1 MNMSHDWQAIK
12 ANNPIAEVVGK
23 VVQLKKQGHE
33 YKGLC
38 PFHSEKSP
46 SFHVIPDKGF
56 YHCFGCG
63 AHGDVVDFVSHTQG
77 ITQSDALSM
86 LDGGNARL
94 NPIERKEY
102 DATMAER
109 DAQQKAAK
117 ARASLAARTRWD
129 KASTNTDGN
138 AYLTK
143 KGVIAHECKSEGE
156 NLLLP
161 IYGPDGDLQSV
172 QSIAPDSG
180 KLFHTGAPT
189 KDGRMMIGIHMG
201 RTIICEGYAT
211 GASIHDAVPD
221 QVCIAFSKG
230 NMHVLARELAGQG
243 VSIVLAADTNAAD
256 EMRILAK
263 ELDCPLA
270 IPIEGSDFNDQAT
283 ANGIDSVASTFAKAL
298 RDFAAA
304 KQAVIDDANA
314 EAQPV
319 DLWAKY
325 TPPVLPKGVLPD
337 IVERF
342 ACIRADQMGIDPGGL
357 AMSAITVAA
366 AVIRD
371 SIKIKVKRHE
381 NWTESARL
389 WTMLIGD
396 PSYKKSPIMRAA
408 ASKIKKLDGDLMR
421 AGNKAM
427 LDWQENGGNKGGGP
441 MPAMPRL
448 RVEDVTMEA
457 TQEVCRHSPDGILVL
472 QDELSGWFG
481 GIEKYSGGKGSA
493 KDRSFWLTAFGGGEY
508 AVNRVGR
515 GSFLIDNLSVSILG
529 GVQPDP
535 IRRIVGDATDDGL
548 IQRFLPIILQPAG
561 IGRDEESTDISYE
574 YDDVIERLHG
584 LEAPDSI
591 LGKLPLQFDDGAR
604 AIREKLEAKHH
615 KLVCSTEGFNKK
627 LAAHIGKFDGIF
639 PRLCIIFHCL
649 EYVSQPDFDAANP
662 LPITVTKETAS
673 RVETFLSGYI
683 MKHSLAFYAGVIGLS
698 DDHDDL
704 MDVAGY
710 ILAKEKTKVTIRDIR
725 MGIRSMR
732 KIDRDAGVKL
742 FQRLEALSWV
752 DPVNM
757 RADAPSWN
765 VNPAVHELFAAK
777 ANQERERRAE
787 MRSVISEM
795 LGE

>member
-1 MNMSHDWQAIK
+1 MSHDWQAIK
-12 ANNPIAEVVGK
+12 AKNPIAEVIGR
-23 VVQLKKQGHE
+23 VVQLKKHGQE
-33 YKGLC
+33 YKGIC
-38 PFHSEKSP
+38 PFHNEKSP
-46 SFHVIPDKGF
+46 SFHVIPDKDF

-63 AHGDVVDFVSHTQG
+63 AHGDVVDFVAKTQN
-77 ITQSDALSM
+77 ITSAEALTI
-86 LDGGNARL
+86 LDGGSIQLTQA
-94 NPIERKEY
+94 ERKER
-102 DATMAER
+102 DTAMSEREIQQNAER
-109 DAQQKAAK
+109 EKAILKAQ
-117 ARASLAARTRWD
+117 SRWD
-129 KASTNTDGN
+129 RASTNTDGN
-138 AYLTK
+138 AYLSR
-143 KGVIAHECKSEGE
+143 KGVIAHECRTEGDS
-156 NLLLP
+156 LLLP
-161 IYGPDGDLQSV
+161 IYGPEGNLQSV
-172 QSIAPDSG
+172 QAIAPDSG

-189 KDGRMMIGIHMG
+189 KAGRMMIGIHMG

-221 QVCIAFSKG
+221 QICVAFSKG
-230 NMHVLARELAGQG
+230 NMHVIARELAGQG
-243 VSIVLAADTNAAD
+243 VSIVLAADTNAAA
-256 EMRILAK
+256 EMRSLAK
-263 ELDCPLA
+263 DLDCPIA
-270 IPIEGSDFNDQAT
+270 IPTAGSDFNDQFAESG
-283 ANGIDSVASTFAKAL
+283 ADSVAMTILKAL
-298 RDFAAA
+298 RDFASA
-304 KQAVIDDANA
+304 KQAIIDDANA

-325 TPPVLPKGVLPD
+325 TPPVLPKGILPE
-337 IVERF
+337 IIERF
-342 ACIRADQMGIDPGGL
+342 ARIRADQMGIDPGGL

-427 LDWQENGGNKGGGP
+427 LDWQDNGGNKGGGP

-457 TQEVCRHSPDGILVL
+457 TQEVCRYSPDGILVL

-561 IGRDEESTDISYE
+561 IGRDEESTDVSYE
-574 YDDVIERLHG
+574 YDDIIERLHN
-584 LEAPDSI
+584 LQAPDSVI
-591 LGKLPLQFDDGAR
+591 GKLPLQFDEGAR

-615 KLVCSTEGFNKK
+615 KLVSSTEGFNKK

-649 EYVSQPDFDAANP
+649 EYVSHPDFDAAEP
-662 LPITVTKETAS
+662 LPITVTQATAA
-673 RVETFLSGYI
+673 RVEAFLSGYI

-704 MDVAGY
+704 IDVAGY
-710 ILAKEKTKVTIRDIR
+710 ILAKGKTKVTIRDIR

-777 ANQERERRAE
+777 ADQERDRRAE